1 MNEKEILSLLKNSIS
16 SIDDLSKKC
25 GESLDNLKNLY
36 KNKKIPI
43 DQLKSNTTNIFED
56 LKKLIKSKEQEILS
70 SLSNIEFLED
80 FLKKEMTEISKK
92 MEELFTEQQ
101 LSPLK
106 TIQDILNFFAKNEN
120 ELNDFLAKNYKGISY
135 LKYYMLRELEE
146 LFKNNN
152 LISNITKEFM
162 SKKKE
167 IFKQSNSEKE
177 FSEKLRSTYPN
188 TKIAEFLID
197 EENKD
202 LVFKSFLIKKETKA
216 NNVLAEI
223 YEKIVKN
230 EMNILDG
237 INNKKELLFLF
248 IAINNRTA
256 HRSYYEE
263 PFLSIFK
270 FNEYSIKKYF
280 GKNIEYQNILDKFS
294 KMNEEQEKTEIENL
308 IKIIENDINSKDK
321 LFNIIASMHYIL
333 LYKFKDPKKYK
344 SLCNSGNTYINQ
356 IYKNFVLFLDKK
368 LKTKLNL
375 NQNVFELVNELYSTD
390 IKFSI
395 TQNLINAENKSYSY
409 MEIGKTLKNLKSLSD
424 LYNDLDKDFLL
435 LDDPIAIIKKNI
447 DKKVYNK
454 VEIYDENIH
463 LIPLNIK
470 VNTNTVTIIIYG
482 FADEVNKKDKEKTN
496 IIHQNRISQWKDLT
510 E

>member
-1 MNEKEILSLLKNSIS
+1 
-16 SIDDLSKKC
+16 
-25 GESLDNLKNLY
+25 
-36 KNKKIPI
+36 
-43 DQLKSNTTNIFED
+43 
-56 LKKLIKSKEQEILS
+56 
-70 SLSNIEFLED
+70 
-80 FLKKEMTEISKK
+80 
-92 MEELFTEQQ
+92 
-101 LSPLK
+101 
-106 TIQDILNFFAKNEN
+106 
-120 ELNDFLAKNYKGISY
+120 
-135 LKYYMLRELEE
+135 
-146 LFKNNN
+146 
-152 LISNITKEFM
+152 
-162 SKKKE
+162 
-167 IFKQSNSEKE
+167 
-177 FSEKLRSTYPN
+177 
-188 TKIAEFLID
+188 
-197 EENKD
+197 
-202 LVFKSFLIKKETKA
+202 
-216 NNVLAEI
+216 
-223 YEKIVKN
+223 
-230 EMNILDG
+230 MNILDG

-280 GKNIEYQNILDKFS
+280 GENIEYQNILDKFS

-470 VNTNTVTIIIYG
+470 VNTNTVTIIIDG

-510 E
+510 EYFKNESNVYFFQWAIDSQESLLKNGQKKKISKDDISYVKNRAKLCGKLLAYILLSNKFFNNFQVSLVGFSFGNNVIKNCLKELNNINKYSKFFILKNVVLIGAYNHMNNKNNWKKYIEEIIVDRLINCYSSVDEILKVLSDVMKNKNGISAGNEAIAINSDKGINLVMNYDFTSNKFDQLSYKFEIVIQKIFENYRDI